1 MHDTRNITNR
11 KTGRAAEEIHRI
23 LGDIFLRRV
32 PIKIA
37 GLLTVIKVKL
47 SRDKRTAQIFLS
59 TVGAKES
66 NDKVLRE
73 IIRKRNEIRFHL
85 AQEINAKF
93 VPELRF
99 HMDDSLERSAKVF
112 NIIKEL
118 HMKDKDSE

>member
-1 MHDTRNITNR
+1 M
-11 KTGRAAEEIHRI
+11 
-23 LGDIFLRRV
+23 GDIFLRRV

-37 GLLTVIKVKL
+37 GLLTVINVKL

-66 NDKVLRE
+66 NEKVLKE

-99 HMDDSLERSAKVF
+99 HMDESLANSAKVF
-112 NIIKEL
+112 NIIEEL
-118 HMKDKDSE
+118 HSKAKDVE

>member
-1 MHDTRNITNR
+1 MHDSRNITNR
-11 KTGRAAEEIHRI
+11 KSARAAEEIHRI

-32 PIKIA
+32 PIAIA
-37 GLLTVIKVKL
+37 GLLTVTNVKL

-66 NDKVLRE
+66 NENVLKK
-73 IIRKRNEIRFHL
+73 IIGKRNEIRYHL

-99 HMDDSLERSAKVF
+99 HMDESLANSAKVF
-112 NIIKEL
+112 NIIEEL
-118 HMKDKDSE
+118 HSKAKDVE